1 VPPTVNPTAVPTL
14 LPSAEPT
21 GAPTVK
27 PSEYPT
33 SSPTGRPTSAYYTL
47 SYFIVSQVFANVSQS
62 VFETSEG
69 QSALNYA
76 VSMSLA
82 NVSQT
87 EVRFHSHSP
96 ASETWSQGRADVM
109 IASNVGNA
117 YVNYSVYFATT
128 SASADTEGI
137 YVALKTVLFASFDNN
152 VFLSNLHDAADI
164 YSVEALNY
172 CDVSSSTASASAP
185 VVLSSHTPAPSR
197 TPTDPTTITDSSRRR
212 TVLGIVIGIGGP
224 ILAGVFLSPVTS
236 EKVIGAYSTLS
247 ACMVAVVLALVLA
260 WATNNDVGATT
271 TLASYYFLGRPDWD
285 NSVFSYHPL
294 FMVGGFYF
302 TIVLALLSRA
312 VMPFRLSVV
321 TQVLTY
327 AAAIACLVVG
337 IMAIVKFKHD
347 AKSPS
352 LTTLHS
358 WLGIICICCFAAV
371 IICNFVVAPVFKI
384 SAVPVSA
391 AGGDTACASNPNFGL
406 LQGALELLTLGMTTL
421 TILTGL
427 TMQIGQ
433 CNYVNLASY
442 GSDPNPAENYSHL
455 PTACKIVFGL
465 GVCVIVTSILVATV
479 VIYRNQWSTNSNE
492 QKAFVP
498 VGTGPTMSASP
509 TRSTRAPIAAEFEAA
524 TAPSNGEESEKQK
537 MKSGYQRFNT

>member
-1 VPPTVNPTAVPTL
+1 
-14 LPSAEPT
+14 
-21 GAPTVK
+21 
-27 PSEYPT
+27 
-33 SSPTGRPTSAYYTL
+33 
-47 SYFIVSQVFANVSQS
+47 VFTNISQS
-62 VFETSEG
+62 VFDTSDG
-69 QSALNYA
+69 QAALKYA
-76 VSMSLA
+76 VSMSVPDISI
-82 NVSQT
+82 N
-87 EVRFHSHSP
+87 EVRFTS
-96 ASETWSQGRADVM
+96 SESSDAWSNHRKNAVS
-109 IASNVGNA
+109 IASTAVQA
-117 YVNYSVYFATT
+117 RVNYSVFFAT
-128 SASADTEGI
+128 SSADAYIAGI
-137 YVALKTVLFASFDNN
+137 YKTKNTELFDSFDND
-152 VFLSNLHDAADI
+152 VFVNHLRTAATV
-164 YSVEALNY
+164 YSLEALRY
-172 CDVSSSTASASAP
+172 CGVSSAGAIASEPEVSSFHSPSPTNSPST
-185 VVLSSHTPAPSR
+185 TG
-197 TPTDPTTITDSSRRR
+197 DSSRRR
-212 TVLGIVIGIGGP
+212 TILGIVIGIGGP
-224 ILAGVFLSPVTS
+224 VLAGVFLSPVIS
-236 EKVIGAYSTLS
+236 EKVIGVYSTLS
-247 ACMVAVVLALVLA
+247 AGMVAVVLALVLA

-312 VMPFRLSVV
+312 VMPSRLSVV
-321 TQVLTY
+321 TQVLTH

-337 IMAIVKFKHD
+337 IMAIVKFKHE

-371 IICNFVVAPVFKI
+371 IVCNFVVAPVFKM
-384 SAVPVSA
+384 SAVPVSVA
-391 AGGDTACASNPNFGL
+391 VGDTSSCANPNFGVF
-406 LQGALELLTLGMTTL
+406 QGALELLTLGMTTL

-427 TMQIGQ
+427 AMQIGQ

-442 GSDPNPAENYSHL
+442 GSDPNPAENYSHV

-465 GVCVIVTSILVATV
+465 GVWVIVTSILVATV

-524 TAPSNGEESEKQK
+524 TAEPNPEEGEKK
-537 MKSGYQRFNT
+537 KRKSKK

>member
-1 VPPTVNPTAVPTL
+1 
-14 LPSAEPT
+14 
-21 GAPTVK
+21 
-27 PSEYPT
+27 
-33 SSPTGRPTSAYYTL
+33 
-47 SYFIVSQVFANVSQS
+47 
-62 VFETSEG
+62 
-69 QSALNYA
+69 
-76 VSMSLA
+76 MSLA

-96 ASETWSQGRADVM
+96 GRETWSQGRADVM

-152 VFLSNLHDAADI
+152 VFLSNLQDAADI

-197 TPTDPTTITDSSRRR
+197 TPTDTAAITDSSRRR
-212 TVLGIVIGIGGP
+212 TVLGILVGIGVP
-224 ILAGVFLSPVTS
+224 VLAGIFLPYVVN
-236 EKVIGAYSTLS
+236 EKVTGVYVTLS
-247 ACMVAVVLALVLA
+247 AGMVAVVLALVLA
-260 WATNNDVGATT
+260 WATNNDAGATT

-285 NSVFSYHPL
+285 TSVFSYHPL
-294 FMVGGFYF
+294 FTVGGFYF

-312 VMPFRLSVV
+312 VIPSRLSVV

-479 VIYRNQWSTNSNE
+479 VIHRNQWSSGSRDL
-492 QKAFVP
+492 KPFVP
-498 VGTGPTMSASP
+498 LAADPAFDPTP
-509 TRSTRAPIAAEFEAA
+509 VRSTRAPIAAEPEAT
-524 TAPSNGEESEKQK
+524 TAPSN
-537 MKSGYQRFNT
+537 R